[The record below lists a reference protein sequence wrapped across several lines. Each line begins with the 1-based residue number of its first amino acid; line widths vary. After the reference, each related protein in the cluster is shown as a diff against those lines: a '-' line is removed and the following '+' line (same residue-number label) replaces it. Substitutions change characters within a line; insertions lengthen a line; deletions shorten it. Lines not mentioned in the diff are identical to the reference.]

1 LPLKPGLKKVEPVET
16 IIIFEVFDEISVT
29 QYCAKHKLIISNMG
43 QGNYASSH
51 TRLYRCTAR
60 RVYGFDEQV

>member
-43 QGNYASSH
+43 QGKL
-51 TRLYRCTAR
+51 RLVTH
-60 RVYGFDEQV
+60 